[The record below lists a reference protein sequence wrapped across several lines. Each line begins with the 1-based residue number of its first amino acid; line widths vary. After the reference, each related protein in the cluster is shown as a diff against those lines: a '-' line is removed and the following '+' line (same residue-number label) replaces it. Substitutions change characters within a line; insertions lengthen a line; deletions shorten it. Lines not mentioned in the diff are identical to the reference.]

1 MKNTKIKL
9 TDTETAEAVI
19 KGKIE
24 LSPAKMTSLIQR
36 LAKARG
42 PYKDMDSRICFG
54 IEFYDSEEKANL
66 GNIIS
71 RLMGNTYNGGWFHG
85 MSCGRDTDFDYV
97 VTEEHIKSARPDD
110 ALIREK
116 VAVGTKLYAVTV

>member
-1 MKNTKIKL
+1 M
-9 TDTETAEAVI
+9 TDLQTAEAVL
-19 KGKIE
+19 KGK
-24 LSPAKMTSLIQR
+24 LDLTKAKMTSLIQR

-66 GNIIS
+66 GHIIS

-85 MSCGRDTDFDYV
+85 MSCGRDTSFDYV

>member
-1 MKNTKIKL
+1 MKTSKTKL
-9 TDTETAEAVI
+9 TDLQLAEAVLS
-19 KGKIE
+19 GKTE
-24 LSPAKMTSLIQR
+24 LTEAKMTSLIKR
-36 LAKARG
+36 LAKTRG

-54 IEFYDSEEKANL
+54 IEFYDSEESAEL
-66 GNIIS
+66 GAIIS

-85 MSCGRDTDFDYV
+85 MACGRDKSFDYV
-97 VTEEHIKSARPDD
+97 VNEEHIKSARPDD